1 MKKSIFLFFAA
12 ILCSMTA
19 NAYDQSAVDLYF
31 DNSEAKW
38 SNCFVYIG
46 HGSWTSCYPLTRV
59 SGTQYLWQLAKDFN
73 SGNSWNGASGWV
85 VCKEKWW
92 DSNGETIDKFV
103 YHGAKNVTEKKTSA
117 WSASYIYK
125 TDGTKSVTS
134 DGKTETVYKLTSST
148 KSNYTVTISTVE
160 GGTLTVKDYDNA
172 TVSNGAS
179 KIKLTVLKFSATPA
193 SGYIFD
199 GVQINNGS
207 TTTTISAANIS
218 SETYTLTSNVTIT
231 PIWKATTSTV
241 TVTVNAT
248 NGTVAGAGVYEEG
261 ASVTLTATPNAGY
274 KFVNWTVAGAEV
286 STANPYTFTAETDVT
301 VTANFEELLKET
313 IYFVNNK
320 GWNTV
325 NAYAWNKPA
334 DINNGWPGVAATKTE
349 EKVAGFDVYSFT
361 AAEGQYTH
369 VIFNT
374 DGSQTEDLVWTAGKY
389 YWMGADTDFAGATK
403 EEVESTLATPIPDVW
418 TIVGAKGLLGTE
430 WDVNASANNMQLQ
443 QDGSYILTRD
453 DISLAKGDYEY
464 KAVKDH
470 SYNVAI
476 PQHGNQKLTIETA
489 GIYDV
494 TFTLKSSTL
503 TVDAKLVKEE
513 VIIPTV
519 FVAGKLL
526 NNWSSTANE
535 LVLSKDSL
543 TASAT
548 IALKEGTDS
557 IKMVVGGNWL
567 GNNGKMTRE
576 NDGQAWTFKADEGNC
591 AIVADIA
598 GNYVFTWNFDKNQLT
613 VTYPELPTYN
623 VTATVNPAE
632 TGSVE
637 GAKEY
642 KQGEQATLT
651 ATPAEGYE
659 FTCWTAGKDTVST
672 ENPYKFTVTADVA
685 VVANFVAV
693 DYKDITFTV
702 GKSGFTGVPQIKWWG
717 AKGLEDAA
725 EPVEMTAGQYNRYSY
740 TFSNIDAITGVSF
753 YIVLDGVQSKT
764 ITLHETPNT
773 YSQFYTIL
781 QEVFVTLD
789 GEIEGVQLEGHP
801 MAGYSSDYTK
811 VNGVVQLPANTTKAF
826 KLTVD
831 GKDKGGNTIALT
843 KDNLTANFTEDGEG
857 NATIATELA
866 GGYLFT
872 YDYITKDVT
881 VVYPFVGTMDL
892 GQMTP
897 SYSDES
903 VTLKDDNYNEVTI
916 YNVVEGEHTYGEN
929 FDIEASVK
937 HNGEWYTLTG
947 KGSWTLADG
956 VMTLV
961 TTNLVDENKTVNY
974 TITATALAPQ
984 EYTIVCNGT
993 YDEEVTEYYSSI
1005 KYAATT
1011 DEEDVIVIEIGVY
1024 GEETSASGQFNDTW
1038 FTTLTYTVAEGE
1050 DGVKVLTATATDEA
1064 GNTYHITITATKL
1077 VYPSVNIYGATA
1089 TLNEEEGALTL
1100 SGEYEGQTI
1109 NCEIWGYIG
1118 AGDYEYV
1125 GILAAD
1131 YSFEWGADIAT
1142 VTEDG
1147 DQYTITGV
1155 FMDYTT
1161 EEKYEVMITT
1171 AKNPATALE
1180 NVTSTV
1186 APVKAIVNGQLV
1198 IVKDGVQYNAQGAV
1212 VK

>member
-1 MKKSIFLFFAA
+1 MKKIFTLFAA
-12 ILCSMTA
+12 LAMVMSM
-19 NAYDQSAVDLYF
+19 SAAPYLR
-31 DNSEAKW
+31 
-38 SNCFVYIG
+38 
-46 HGSWTSCYPLTRV
+46 GSFNDWGGGNPL
-59 SGTQYLWQLAKDFN
+59 
-73 SGNSWNGASGWV
+73 
-85 VCKEKWW
+85 
-92 DSNGETIDKFV
+92 
-103 YHGAKNVTEKKTSA
+103 
-117 WSASYIYK
+117 
-125 TDGTKSVTS
+125 
-134 DGKTETVYKLTSST
+134 SS
-148 KSNYTVTISTVE
+148 
-160 GGTLTVKDYDNA
+160 
-172 TVSNGAS
+172 
-179 KIKLTVLKFSATPA
+179 
-193 SGYIFD
+193 
-199 GVQINNGS
+199 GS
-207 TTTTISAANIS
+207 TTITLGAKATYTFKVEDNGTWYGNDGTMTSTNCTDWTMSSSKGDCKITTTIAGVYTFKWNNSSKKLSVVYPTEAVVIDYYIAGSKGLCGDEWKVDGIKMVNNDGVYTHTFTKVPAGTYEFKVTQGDWNKTSYGYGALATSYKNVADKDGNIQVTFAETQDLTVTFQGS
-218 SETYTLTSNVTIT
+218 TISLNLPEKTNTVYFVNEKNWTNVHAYVWDTNPYKEWPGEEMTKVEGKTFNGKDVYTYTFPAKNTNIIFSQNGANDKKTDDLKYNESKIYYYN
-231 PIWKATTSTV
+231 STW
-241 TVTVNAT
+241 NAT
-248 NGTVAGAGVYEEG
+248 IEYDKPKYNVDVTAENGTVTGAGEYEEG
-261 ASVTLTATPNAGY
+261 A
-274 KFVNWTVAGAEV
+274 E
-286 STANPYTFTAETDVT
+286 
-301 VTANFEELLKET
+301 
-313 IYFVNNK
+313 
-320 GWNTV
+320 
-325 NAYAWNKPA
+325 
-334 DINNGWPGVAATKTE
+334 
-349 EKVAGFDVYSFT
+349 
-361 AAEGQYTH
+361 
-369 VIFNT
+369 
-374 DGSQTEDLVWTAGKY
+374 
-389 YWMGADTDFAGATK
+389 
-403 EEVESTLATPIPDVW
+403 
-418 TIVGAKGLLGTE
+418 
-430 WDVNASANNMQLQ
+430 
-443 QDGSYILTRD
+443 
-453 DISLAKGDYEY
+453 
-464 KAVKDH
+464 
-470 SYNVAI
+470 
-476 PQHGNQKLTIETA
+476 
-489 GIYDV
+489 
-494 TFTLKSSTL
+494 
-503 TVDAKLVKEE
+503 
-513 VIIPTV
+513 
-519 FVAGKLL
+519 
-526 NNWSSTANE
+526 
-535 LVLSKDSL
+535 
-543 TASAT
+543 
-548 IALKEGTDS
+548 
-557 IKMVVGGNWL
+557 
-567 GNNGKMTRE
+567 
-576 NDGQAWTFKADEGNC
+576 
-591 AIVADIA
+591 
-598 GNYVFTWNFDKNQLT
+598 
-613 VTYPELPTYN
+613 
-623 VTATVNPAE
+623 
-632 TGSVE
+632 
-637 GAKEY
+637 
-642 KQGEQATLT
+642 ATLT
-651 ATPAEGYE
+651 AAPAEGYE
-659 FTCWTAGKDTVST
+659 FTCWTSGEDTVST
-672 ENPYKFTVTADVA
+672 ANPYTFTVTADVA
-685 VVANFVAV
+685 LVANFVAV

-702 GKSGFTGVPQIKWWG
+702 GKVGFTGVPQIKWWG

-773 YSQFYTIL
+773 YSYFYNIL

-956 VMTLV
+956 VITLV

-984 EYTIVCNGT
+984 EYTIACNGT

-1038 FTTLTYTVAEGE
+1038 FTTLTYTVEEGE

-1109 NCEIWGYIG
+1109 NCEILGYIG

>member
-1 MKKSIFLFFAA
+1 MKQHNKQPNYIINLKFIIIMKKIFTLFAA
-12 ILCSMTA
+12 LAMVMSMSAAKLYLTPNSNWNQSNARFAAYFFGNGEKWISMTKVA
-19 NAYDQSAVDLYF
+19 
-31 DNSEAKW
+31 
-38 SNCFVYIG
+38 
-46 HGSWTSCYPLTRV
+46 
-59 SGTQYLWQLAKDFN
+59 
-73 SGNSWNGASGWV
+73 
-85 VCKEKWW
+85 
-92 DSNGETIDKFV
+92 GETNLYEVEAPAGYPKVIFCRM
-103 YHGAKNVTEKKTSA
+103 NPSSSA
-117 WSASYIYK
+117 NNWDEGVKWNQTGDLTIP
-125 TDGTKSVTS
+125 TDGKNH
-134 DGKTETVYKLTSST
+134 Y
-148 KSNYTVTISTVE
+148 
-160 GGTLTVKDYDNA
+160 TVKDGTWDKGGGEW
-172 TVSNGAS
+172 TIWPV
-179 KIKLTVLKFSATPA
+179 PA
-193 SGYIFD
+193 EKNYVD
-199 GVQINNGS
+199 
-207 TTTTISAANIS
+207 
-218 SETYTLTSNVTIT
+218 VTI
-231 PIWKATTSTV
+231 
-241 TVTVNAT
+241 
-248 NGTVAGAGVYEEG
+248 
-261 ASVTLTATPNAGY
+261 
-274 KFVNWTVAGAEV
+274 
-286 STANPYTFTAETDVT
+286 T
-301 VTANFEELLKET
+301 VTANAAASIKWHSAGDKLANATDYVAMNAGE
-313 IYFVNNK
+313 NN
-320 GWNTV
+320 T
-325 NAYAWNKPA
+325 
-334 DINNGWPGVAATKTE
+334 
-349 EKVAGFDVYSFT
+349 
-361 AAEGQYTH
+361 YT
-369 VIFNT
+369 
-374 DGSQTEDLVWTAGKY
+374 Y
-389 YWMGADTDFAGATK
+389 
-403 EEVESTLATPIPDVW
+403 TLAQVDDFSGVKYTIKVGDVVSEEQTTSTNVTADFKTLMKQAFLKGSMNDW
-418 TIVGAKGLLGTE
+418 GDKGKMTIA
-430 WDVNASANNMQLQ
+430 
-443 QDGSYILTRD
+443 D
-453 DISLAKGDYEY
+453 DY
-464 KAVKDH
+464 
-470 SYNVAI
+470 
-476 PQHGNQKLTIETA
+476 
-489 GIYDV
+489 
-494 TFTLKSSTL
+494 
-503 TVDAKLVKEE
+503 
-513 VIIPTV
+513 
-519 FVAGKLL
+519 
-526 NNWSSTANE
+526 
-535 LVLSKDSL
+535 L
-543 TASAT
+543 TASIVLSLNAGSY
-548 IALKEGTDS
+548 EW
-557 IKMVVGGNWL
+557 KMYVGVDWL
-567 GNNGKMTRE
+567 GGGKTVTRE
-576 NDGQAWTFKADEGNC
+576 NNTHKLTDGDNC
-591 AIVADIA
+591 NLTADIK
-598 GNYVFTWNFDKNQLT
+598 GNYTFTWTYATNTLT
-613 VTYPELPTYN
+613 VTYPAVKYN
-623 VTATVNPAE
+623 VKVTAENGTV
-632 TGSVE
+632 TGAGEYEE
-637 GAKEY
+637 GAE
-642 KQGEQATLT
+642 ATLI
-651 ATPAEGYE
+651 AAPAEGYE
-659 FTCWTAGKDTVST
+659 FVNWTKGEEIVST
-672 ENPYKFTVTADVA
+672 ENPYTFTVTADVA
-685 VVANFVAV
+685 LVANFVAV

-789 GEIEGVQLEGHP
+789 GETEGVQLEGHP

-1038 FTTLTYTVAEGE
+1038 FTTLTYTVEEGE

-1077 VYPSVNIYGATA
+1077 VYPSINIYNA
-1089 TLNEEEGALTL
+1089 TLVEEKDGDVSLACTYEDVNLTL
-1100 SGEYEGQTI
+1100 NYSYAMWAG
-1109 NCEIWGYIG
+1109 GYT
-1118 AGDYEYV
+1118 AELASGDYSVY
-1125 GILAAD
+1125 
-1131 YSFEWGADIAT
+1131 YSCEAPSL
-1142 VTEDG
+1142 EKDG
-1147 DQYTITGV
+1147 SNYTITGV
-1155 FMDYTT
+1155 FSDENSNKYNVMVTT
-1161 EEKYEVMITT
+1161 K
-1171 AKNPATALE
+1171 ANPATSLD
-1180 NVTSTV
+1180 NLNSTV
-1186 APVKAIVNGQLV
+1186 APVKMIENGQLI

>member
-1 MKKSIFLFFAA
+1 MK
-12 ILCSMTA
+12 
-19 NAYDQSAVDLYF
+19 
-31 DNSEAKW
+31 
-38 SNCFVYIG
+38 
-46 HGSWTSCYPLTRV
+46 
-59 SGTQYLWQLAKDFN
+59 
-73 SGNSWNGASGWV
+73 
-85 VCKEKWW
+85 
-92 DSNGETIDKFV
+92 DS
-103 YHGAKNVTEKKTSA
+103 
-117 WSASYIYK
+117 
-125 TDGTKSVTS
+125 
-134 DGKTETVYKLTSST
+134 KLT
-148 KSNYTVTISTVE
+148 
-160 GGTLTVKDYDNA
+160 
-172 TVSNGAS
+172 
-179 KIKLTVLKFSATPA
+179 
-193 SGYIFD
+193 
-199 GVQINNGS
+199 
-207 TTTTISAANIS
+207 
-218 SETYTLTSNVTIT
+218 
-231 PIWKATTSTV
+231 
-241 TVTVNAT
+241 
-248 NGTVAGAGVYEEG
+248 TVA
-261 ASVTLTATPNAGY
+261 T
-274 KFVNWTVAGAEV
+274 
-286 STANPYTFTAETDVT
+286 
-301 VTANFEELLKET
+301 
-313 IYFVNNK
+313 
-320 GWNTV
+320 
-325 NAYAWNKPA
+325 
-334 DINNGWPGVAATKTE
+334 
-349 EKVAGFDVYSFT
+349 
-361 AAEGQYTH
+361 
-369 VIFNT
+369 
-374 DGSQTEDLVWTAGKY
+374 
-389 YWMGADTDFAGATK
+389 
-403 EEVESTLATPIPDVW
+403 
-418 TIVGAKGLLGTE
+418 
-430 WDVNASANNMQLQ
+430 
-443 QDGSYILTRD
+443 
-453 DISLAKGDYEY
+453 
-464 KAVKDH
+464 
-470 SYNVAI
+470 
-476 PQHGNQKLTIETA
+476 
-489 GIYDV
+489 
-494 TFTLKSSTL
+494 
-503 TVDAKLVKEE
+503 LVKAE

-519 FVAGKLL
+519 FVAGKNL
-526 NNWSSTANE
+526 NKWSTTANE
-535 LVLSKDSL
+535 LILSKDSL

-567 GNNGKMTRE
+567 GNNGTMTRE
-576 NDGQAWTFKADEGNC
+576 NDGQAWTFKAEEGNC
-591 AIVADIA
+591 AIVADVA

-632 TGSVE
+632 AGTIE
-637 GAKEY
+637 GLAADGKYNHGAE
-642 KQGEQATLT
+642 ATLT
-651 ATPAEGYE
+651 AAPAEGYE

-672 ENPYKFTVTADVA
+672 ENSYTFTVTADVA
-685 VVANFVAV
+685 LVANFVAV

-702 GKSGFTGVPQIKWWG
+702 GKVGFTGVPQIKWWG

-789 GEIEGVQLEGHP
+789 GETEGVQLEGHP

-1038 FTTLTYTVAEGE
+1038 FTTLTYTVEEGE

-1077 VYPSVNIYGATA
+1077 VYPSINIYNA
-1089 TLNEEEGALTL
+1089 TLVEEKDGDVSLACTYEDVNLTL
-1100 SGEYEGQTI
+1100 NYSYAMWAG
-1109 NCEIWGYIG
+1109 GYT
-1118 AGDYEYV
+1118 AELASGDYSVY
-1125 GILAAD
+1125 
-1131 YSFEWGADIAT
+1131 YSCEAPSL
-1142 VTEDG
+1142 EKDG
-1147 DQYTITGV
+1147 SNYTITGV
-1155 FMDYTT
+1155 FSDENSNKYNVMVTT
-1161 EEKYEVMITT
+1161 K
-1171 AKNPATALE
+1171 ANPATSLD
-1180 NVTSTV
+1180 NLNSTV
-1186 APVKAIVNGQLV
+1186 APVKMIENGQLI